1 MKRREFLGLA
11 GAAALS
17 PLAPGAA
24 RAQVADV
31 DAPFAPVLSSPDRV
45 IRTVVGLRP
54 YRAPGY
60 VLRADRVSRKTLV
73 HNYGHGG
80 AGVTMSWGCSTVAA
94 ELAAQ
99 ARRSDVAVIGAG
111 VMGLTTALL
120 ARRAG
125 MEVTL
130 YAEHLPPHTTSNIA
144 GAFWFPSSL
153 FDRNAASAAFLRQ
166 FPQLARY
173 SQRAFQHY
181 VNDPNYG
188 VHWVRH
194 HDLRSRPPRR
204 INEEYPGGDALYPGR
219 AVHSDPDRWFG
230 FPYVTTYAALI
241 IDPDIY
247 LRALLR
253 DVENAGVA
261 IRRERFTDASE
272 IMRLRERVIINCTGL
287 GSGELFEDEHLTP
300 VRGQLT
306 HLLPQPEIDYSYVAG
321 TPEGTLYM
329 FPRQSSIVL
338 GGTHEHGQTST
349 EIDEAQ
355 IERMLIGHAAVAAA
369 AR

>member
-11 GAAALS
+11 GAAALTPAAFS
-17 PLAPGAA
+17 AA
-24 RAQVADV
+24 RAQVAAV

-60 VLRADRVSRKTLV
+60 VLRAERISRKTLV

-80 AGVTMSWGCSTVAA
+80 AGVTMSWGCSAVAA

-99 ARRSDVAVIGAG
+99 AGRGEIAVIGAG

-125 MEVTL
+125 MDVTL

-144 GAFWFPSSL
+144 GAFWYPSSL
-153 FDRNAASAAFLRQ
+153 FEREAASRDFLQ
-166 FPQLARY
+166 LFPQLARY
-173 SQRAFQHY
+173 SQRAFQHF

-188 VHWVRH
+188 VRWVRH
-194 HDLRSRPPRR
+194 QDLRYRPPRQLDG
-204 INEEYPGGDALYPGR
+204 ELPGGDALYPGR
-219 AVHSDPDRWFG
+219 AFHSDPERWFG
-230 FPYVTTYAALI
+230 YPYAMTYAALI

-261 IRRERFTDASE
+261 IRRTRFADATE

-287 GSGELFEDEHLTP
+287 GSGELFEDEHLVP

-306 HLLPQPEIDYSYVAG
+306 HLLPQPEVDYSYVTG

-338 GGTHEHGQTST
+338 GGTHEHGETST
-349 EIDEAQ
+349 QVDESQ
-355 IERMLIGHAAVAAA
+355 VERMLRGHAAIAAA